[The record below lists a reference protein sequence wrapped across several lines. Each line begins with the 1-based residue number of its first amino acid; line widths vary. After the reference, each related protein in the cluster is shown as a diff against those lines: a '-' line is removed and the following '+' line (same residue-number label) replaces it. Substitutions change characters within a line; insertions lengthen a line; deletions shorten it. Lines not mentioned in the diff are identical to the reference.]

1 LFLRAGLAINLSIIV
16 FTIAVVKNAACG
28 QEAAGSHQVPL
39 LDDCVIVRIP
49 VRMFNQTLYFVLDTG
64 TSVSALD
71 LSFREKLGPPI
82 SEIVD
87 GMSVAL
93 GKKLTLYR
101 CPDFSV
107 DDTHGNLQRIACLDL
122 TMFRRVS
129 GERCDGILGMDF
141 LANYVISLDFD
152 RFVLAISDQV
162 PEAIKRESASS
173 PLLTRSMKNWVA
185 VEAVLNL
192 IIPAK
197 LMIDTG
203 DNSSMSLNQEDWN
216 SVFPGGKGKN
226 MHSSEASMMG
236 GKIITVSIARID
248 SLEIGSDCY
257 DHVLCALNPMPGT
270 PSGVGLAFLRRHRV
284 TLDFPNRRLYLARGR
299 HFSDA
304 DEPDMSGLH
313 LIREGDQTL
322 VYSVDAGS
330 PAAAVGIKAGDVLLS
345 INSENVVPMKMKD
358 MRQRFKTK
366 DGDKVTIELTRRAE
380 TRRVIVTLKKSL

>member
-1 LFLRAGLAINLSIIV
+1 LLKSIGTIRLTALDAPSISRAPRLMISRLSPAQHSYARFSLFLRAGLAINLSVIV

-129 GERCDGILGMDF
+129 GAMVSWEWIF
-141 LANYVISLDFD
+141 L
-152 RFVLAISDQV
+152 
-162 PEAIKRESASS
+162 
-173 PLLTRSMKNWVA
+173 
-185 VEAVLNL
+185 
-192 IIPAK
+192 
-197 LMIDTG
+197 
-203 DNSSMSLNQEDWN
+203 
-216 SVFPGGKGKN
+216 
-226 MHSSEASMMG
+226 
-236 GKIITVSIARID
+236 
-248 SLEIGSDCY
+248 
-257 DHVLCALNPMPGT
+257 
-270 PSGVGLAFLRRHRV
+270 
-284 TLDFPNRRLYLARGR
+284 
-299 HFSDA
+299 
-304 DEPDMSGLH
+304 
-313 LIREGDQTL
+313 QT
-322 VYSVDAGS
+322 
-330 PAAAVGIKAGDVLLS
+330 
-345 INSENVVPMKMKD
+345 
-358 MRQRFKTK
+358 T
-366 DGDKVTIELTRRAE
+366 
-380 TRRVIVTLKKSL
+380 